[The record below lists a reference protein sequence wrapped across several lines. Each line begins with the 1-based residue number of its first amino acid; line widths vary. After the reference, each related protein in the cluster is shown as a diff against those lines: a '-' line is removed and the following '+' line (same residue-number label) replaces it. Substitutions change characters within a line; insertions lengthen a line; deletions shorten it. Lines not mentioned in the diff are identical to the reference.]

1 MLEVA
6 SLRVLLV
13 EDDPMNVLLFVDVLE
28 DAGHTVVV
36 ANDGE
41 TGRELALV
49 GSHDLCIFDMRLPR
63 LSGGEAVRQLRRA
76 GVRTPI
82 VALSSSAL
90 SAEIDQGLAA
100 GFDAYLTKPIS
111 PSDLREVV
119 RRYARPA
126 A

>member
-1 MLEVA
+1 
-6 SLRVLLV
+6 LRVLLV
-13 EDDPMNVLLFVDVLE
+13 EDDLMNVLLLVDVLE
-28 DAGHTVVV
+28 EAGHHVVV

-41 TGRELALV
+41 RGRDLALA
-49 GSHDLCIFDMRLPR
+49 GGHDLCIFGVHLPG
-63 LSGGEAVRQLRRA
+63 LPGSEAVRQLRSA
-76 GVRTPI
+76 GIRTPI

-90 SAEIDQGLAA
+90 TVEVDRGLAA
-100 GFDAYLTKPIS
+100 GFDAYLTKPVA